1 MATIVHSRDGYVLHV
16 VNNYTLNAPGNP
28 TIIIL
33 PFERAKF
40 ACDFL
45 EFRPEFRCL
54 LCGRRSG
61 SLSNYY
67 SNTELLESSRAE
79 SR

>member
-16 VNNYTLNAPGNP
+16 VNNYTLYTPGNP
-28 TIIIL
+28 TTIIL

-40 ACDFL
+40 TGDFL
-45 EFRPEFRCL
+45 ELRPEFRCL

-61 SLSNYY
+61 SVSHYY
-67 SNTELLESSRAE
+67 SNTELLGSSHAE